1 MDKNNSFPNFDEFFS
16 DKQKRNNKGGNGN
29 RPNPYLFYV
38 FAALII
44 TLLLNSFVIPAIKQS
59 RIQSSSYSD
68 FQKAIEEQTVKA
80 VDHRDFALPAAG
92 RLRFITEI
100 GAVPVGKGEGR
111 IAFVDIID
119 SKGVPVPVG
128 SKEEGIQAGERI
140 FPQRMQPEVE
150 KRSPILV
157 IGVILE
163 AQLDAVGEAGGVL
176 LQIFLGKIP
185 VQDLFFFRRKMGGR
199 LQRNPPRTIPP
210 PTPVMLPIRM
220 TEKGSR

>member
-80 VDHRDFALPAAG
+80 FTVRPELKMSSLKR
-92 RLRFITEI
+92 RL
-100 GAVPVGKGEGR
+100 
-111 IAFVDIID
+111 
-119 SKGVPVPVG
+119 S
-128 SKEEGIQAGERI
+128 
-140 FPQRMQPEVE
+140 MNL
-150 KRSPILV
+150 RSRV
-157 IGVILE
+157 
-163 AQLDAVGEAGGVL
+163 
-176 LQIFLGKIP
+176 
-185 VQDLFFFRRKMGGR
+185 
-199 LQRNPPRTIPP
+199 
-210 PTPVMLPIRM
+210 
-220 TEKGSR
+220 